1 MARQRRF
8 AFVERTTTGAERLM
22 LANFDGSFGFS
33 GPTARI
39 ITHLCS
45 GAGRSLGPAVLR
57 SPLGSGLRRSTG
69 GGSPPY
75 RHPELVSG

>member
-45 GAGRSLGPAVLR
+45 GAGRS
-57 SPLGSGLRRSTG
+57 TG
-69 GGSPPY
+69 
-75 RHPELVSG
+75 ET